1 MFPFPPYNMENS
13 SMGSFLQHQQIQN
26 LKAQE
31 AFTTTKAFNEYEAMR
46 VPTPIVM
53 KNLGITEQD
62 LAKTGVNQISSGGVW
77 ITPESTGYPL
87 MVDDMLKTARKKQEE
102 DAQAQAQ
109 AHLQLQQLKKKQ
121 EEEAAAK
128 AQAQAQSQFQQIQA
142 QSIAQAQLQAQ
153 MLMMSQAPQ
162 MQQQSIQ
169 AAFQNQQKMMNLE
182 RLNQQLLMKQKEEE
196 ERLKKE
202 NNYLFK
208 FQ

>member
-46 VPTPIVM
+46 VPTPIVK

-77 ITPESTGYPL
+77 ITPESNGYPL

-128 AQAQAQSQFQQIQA
+128 AQAQVQFQQIQA

-153 MLMMSQAPQ
+153 MLMMNQAPQ